1 MILSSGCIFNYNN
14 CKGCNS
20 CQYLLPPI
28 KFQTENFLPH
38 SLEVGKACSKFS
50 SPPALYLMACA
61 TLSRLL
67 MLSPSTEM
75 FPSLFGRVRDKLLS
89 LKIVVPGMLITK
101 STLITLVSIIFMS
114 VSPMTSEFLSYIHT
128 HTHTHTHPLKHRAF
142 FLADGR
148 RCQRFKV

>member
-38 SLEVGKACSKFS
+38 SLEVGKACSKFP

-67 MLSPSTEM
+67 LPSPSTEM
-75 FPSLFGRVRDKLLS
+75 FPSLFGRVRDTTSVSQDSCPWDAHYQINTLLYQLTFINDS
-89 LKIVVPGMLITK
+89 LK
-101 STLITLVSIIFMS
+101 
-114 VSPMTSEFLSYIHT
+114 FLHFEGEGFVC
-128 HTHTHTHPLKHRAF
+128 LK
-142 FLADGR
+142 
-148 RCQRFKV
+148 